1 MDMVNVM
8 SQDRETVPQEF
19 SEEIGVFRTNK
30 IQKHQVMLPEQ
41 EDGESELLSLAGP
54 SMDMK

>member
-1 MDMVNVM
+1 MVNVM